1 MTTILQFEKQLTVNE
16 IANLIQAGKWE
27 EIIDVEILDFYKI
40 DDDGNYVP
48 DPSKR
53 FQVRDFFLN
62 EDFVD
67 EKVQYVKFTGDKS
80 QIDVPTVVRMPD
92 GTYKLDDG
100 SHTIDIKRKLGD
112 VYSKAYVVDYDEHLG
127 GADSNAFGLGNALN
141 IDKKEKQTATPD
153 NIKTHF
159 HQILAEKRDS
169 GLPTDPQKWNQEELE
184 QFCSLYKTKGI
195 TPHTLGQ
202 WHSRTPEGGRHLLPK
217 QYTVTELREVQK
229 SLSKL
234 DKYKDY
240 FVTVPRET
248 KHASTS
254 ILAQSM
260 VDLARKKSSKRK
272 ILILFYCK
280 DNADVKR
287 VNGADGKGESRWR
300 KSLNETYKL
309 MSELANL
316 TIEYDI
322 LSWDS
327 QD

>member
-40 DDDGNYVP
+40 NDDDNYVP

-67 EKVQYVKFTGDKS
+67 EKVQYVKSTGDKS
-80 QIDVPTVVRMPD
+80 QIDIPTVIRMPD
-92 GTYKLDDG
+92 GTYKLGDG
-100 SHTIDIKRKLGD
+100 SHTCDIKRRLGD
-112 VYSKAYVVDYDEHLG
+112 VYTKAHVVDYDKHLG
-127 GADSNAFGLGNALN
+127 GVDSNAFGLGNALN
-141 IDKKEKQTATPD
+141 IDKKEKQTATSD

-159 HQILAEKRDS
+159 YQILAEKRDS
-169 GLPTDPQKWNQEELE
+169 GLPTKPKKWNQEELE

-240 FVTVPRET
+240 FVTLPRET
-248 KHASTS
+248 LHASNS

-260 VDLARKKSSKRK
+260 LDLAREKSSKRK

-287 VNGADGKGESRWR
+287 VNGKDGKGESRWR
-300 KSLNETYKL
+300 KSLNKNYKD
-309 MSELANL
+309 MSELTDL